1 MHKVEIDAPA
11 LYSYQMRLNPEMVLY
26 KSEDNGKVILY
37 DEAAKKM
44 LEMDPKSLKMMK
56 GAKVK

>member
-11 LYSYQMRLNPEMVLY
+11 LYSYQMRLNPEMVMY
-26 KSEDNGKVILY
+26 KSEDNGKIILY

-44 LEMDPKSLKMMK
+44 LEMDPKSLKMIK
-56 GAKVK
+56 